1 MRQYIGAPYKD
12 AAFLRAA
19 QTQHFTEALGKHR
32 SKHAQDKI
40 FRHEQNVIHENGMP
54 KPVHM
59 HIKFPDDRKIR
70 NADQV
75 VRQKAGD
82 SRNERPPKGECILS
96 SHHARRERRRNEP
109 YNVPEGELQYIG
121 KTASARKHR
130 QPQKPHEY
138 IHRHGNCAPFGAEQK
153 PGQHRNDRLKCER
166 YIRYGDA
173 YKGGYDH
180 QHDEQST
187 FRKPNGKRP
196 VPRFCQIFIVYV

>member
-54 KPVHM
+54 KPVYM

-75 VRQKAGD
+75 VRQKASD
-82 SRNERPPKGECILS
+82 SRNEAPRRVSASFPLTMPAANAAATNPIMYPKVSC
-96 SHHARRERRRNEP
+96 N
-109 YNVPEGELQYIG
+109 
-121 KTASARKHR
+121 T
-130 QPQKPHEY
+130 
-138 IHRHGNCAPFGAEQK
+138 
-153 PGQHRNDRLKCER
+153 
-166 YIRYGDA
+166 
-173 YKGGYDH
+173 
-180 QHDEQST
+180 
-187 FRKPNGKRP
+187 
-196 VPRFCQIFIVYV
+196 

>member
-1 MRQYIGAPYKD
+1 MQQYIGAPHKD
-12 AAFLRAA
+12 AAFLKAA

-32 SKHAQDKI
+32 SEHAQDKI

-82 SRNERPPKGECILS
+82 SRNDCPPKGERILS

-130 QPQKPHEY
+130 QPQKPHECDATDC
-138 IHRHGNCAPFGAEQK
+138 CAPSDIRVVLYSHSNFSAIAK
-153 PGQHRNDRLKCER
+153 KSTRL
-166 YIRYGDA
+166 
-173 YKGGYDH
+173 
-180 QHDEQST
+180 
-187 FRKPNGKRP
+187 F
-196 VPRFCQIFIVYV
+196 IFYYFTNPKWA